1 MSSIDQVWESDW
13 GLFTK
18 LYQDTIH
25 LLVKGTAQT
34 RMKVIGGRT
43 MVKTSGTSNIGRVAN
58 SLKKKKKK
66 KKMKMKMKKLFEFSV
81 VLCQQVWRCILA
93 MWRVSLDREM
103 LQKDSY
109 VPRKS

>member
-18 LYQDTIH
+18 VYQDTID
-25 LLVKGTAQT
+25 LLVKGTAHM

-43 MVKTSGTSNIGRVAN
+43 MAKTSGTSNIGHFAK

-66 KKMKMKMKKLFEFSV
+66 KMMKMKILFDFSV

-93 MWRVSLDREM
+93 M
-103 LQKDSY
+103 
-109 VPRKS
+109 

>member
-18 LYQDTIH
+18 VYQDTID
-25 LLVKGTAQT
+25 LLVKGTAHT
-34 RMKVIGGRT
+34 RMKVIGRRT
-43 MVKTSGTSNIGRVAN
+43 MVKTSGTSNIDRLAN
-58 SLKKKKKK
+58 SLKKKKK

-81 VLCQQVWRCILA
+81 VLCQQAWRCILA

-103 LQKDSY
+103 LQ
-109 VPRKS
+109 